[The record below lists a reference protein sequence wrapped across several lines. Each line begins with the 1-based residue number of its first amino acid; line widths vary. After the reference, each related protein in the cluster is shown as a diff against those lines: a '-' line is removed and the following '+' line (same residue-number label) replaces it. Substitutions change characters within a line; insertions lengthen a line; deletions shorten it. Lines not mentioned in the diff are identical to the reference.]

1 MNCYYLWVVADKLG
15 ELEMRKSLLMTT
27 GLAWLALTGAAGAV
41 TVTVSPGPANPTY
54 FVGQTIGSSDFTTAG
69 GDTWSLLS
77 GTAGVA
83 VGTTPNVSAAP
94 FGETTPYMAVEGG
107 GTEQVVFGTAQTSIK
122 IYWGSIDASEP
133 GTPSAGNVNGF
144 SITVDGYTL
153 TGSDLVALYG
163 AHGDGSH
170 TDPLANE
177 WVTISGLGSFT
188 TAEFTSSKNA
198 FEFSLGSS
206 VPEPATWAMM
216 MLGFA
221 GLGYAAFRRNSKAQM
236 TVSAI

>member
-1 MNCYYLWVVADKLG
+1 
-15 ELEMRKSLLMTT
+15 MRKTLLMTT
-27 GLAWLALTGAAGAV
+27 GLTWLALTAAASAAP
-41 TVTVSPGPANPTY
+41 TVVLSPGPANPTY
-54 FVGQTIGSSDFTTAG
+54 FDGLITGAHDFVQG
-69 GDTWSLLS
+69 GDTWSLV
-77 GTAGVA
+77 GGAAGIA
-83 VGTTPNVSAAP
+83 VGTTPGVSAAP

-107 GTEQVVFGTAQTSIK
+107 GTEQVVFGTAQTSIR

-188 TAEFTSSKNA
+188 TAEFTSTRNA
-198 FEFSLGSS
+198 FEFSLGSP

-216 MLGFA
+216 TLGFA
-221 GLGYAAFRRNSKAQM
+221 GLGYAAFRRNSKGRAL
-236 TVSAI
+236 AI

>member
-1 MNCYYLWVVADKLG
+1 VAESGDFK
-15 ELEMRKSLLMTT
+15 MRKSLLMTT

-41 TVTVSPGPANPTY
+41 TVSLSPGPANPTY

-69 GDTWSLLS
+69 GDTWSLVS
-77 GTAGVA
+77 GVAGVQQGTTAGFA
-83 VGTTPNVSAAP
+83 AAP
-94 FGETTPYMAVEGG
+94 LGETTPYMSVEGG
-107 GTEQVVFGTAQTSIK
+107 GVEKVVFGAAQNSIK

-206 VPEPATWAMM
+206 SSVPEPATWAMM

-221 GLGYAAFRRNSKAQM
+221 GLGYTAFRRNSKGRALA
-236 TVSAI
+236 V